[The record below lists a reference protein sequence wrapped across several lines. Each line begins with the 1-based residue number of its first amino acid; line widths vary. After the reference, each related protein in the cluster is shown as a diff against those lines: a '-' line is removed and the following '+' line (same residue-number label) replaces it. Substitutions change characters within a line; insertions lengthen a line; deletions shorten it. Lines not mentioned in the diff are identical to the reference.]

1 MKVIVIPMTRNTN
14 SNANIAMVAISLG
27 VIPSLMVTE
36 GDTNTSGEESDT
48 STISTS
54 VNPAAV
60 NLTFCSYAMKGD
72 IIKDMNTL
80 SSNTRCKIDTV
91 YS

>member
-1 MKVIVIPMTRNTN
+1 MIKVIEIPMARNAT
-14 SNANIAMVAISLG
+14 SNANIAMVAISFG
-27 VIPSLMVTE
+27 VIPSLMITE
-36 GDTNTSGEESDT
+36 GDTNTSGEKSDT

-60 NLTFCSYAMKGD
+60 NLTLCSYAMKGD

-80 SSNTRCKIDTV
+80 SSNTKC
-91 YS
+91 